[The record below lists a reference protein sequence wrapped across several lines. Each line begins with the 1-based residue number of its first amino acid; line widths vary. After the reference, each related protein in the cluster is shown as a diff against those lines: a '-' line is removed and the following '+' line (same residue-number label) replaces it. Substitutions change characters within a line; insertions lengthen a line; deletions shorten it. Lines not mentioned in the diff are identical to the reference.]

1 MSAIYRNWVIHN
13 LVGHPVSELLFWIVR
28 PFVGLAKA
36 ERLSGEFH
44 DLTIPDHDPGTGRG

>member
-1 MSAIYRNWVIHN
+1 MSLLYRNWVVHN
-13 LVGHPVSELLFWIVR
+13 LIGHPLSELVFWLVR

-44 DLTIPDHDPGTGRG
+44 DLTIPVHEPGTGRG